1 MEKQSRIAGD
11 EPWWIKPMLLEIQD
25 FQGNKACNYFC
36 QSQALKNLK
45 ADFPQKNDKKVKLAQ
60 KIHETGFLICFLLS
74 GLWVRE
80 RQKTSSES
88 KNFYQ
93 KDFLI

>member
-11 EPWWIKPMLLEIQD
+11 EPWWSKPMLLEIQD

-45 ADFPQKNDKKVKLAQ
+45 ADVPQKKKTKKKWSWL
-60 KIHETGFLICFLLS
+60 KKFM
-74 GLWVRE
+74 
-80 RQKTSSES
+80 RQ
-88 KNFYQ
+88 
-93 KDFLI
+93 DF